1 MDLEEAR
8 SKAASLREEL
18 NYHDY
23 RYYVLDDPV
32 VSDEEYDAMMQEL
45 MSLEEGFPEL
55 VAFDSPT
62 RRVGAPPSEAFQPVQ
77 HRMRMMSLDNVFDE
91 DGLKAFIRRVDNQ
104 VGEADYICELKI
116 DGAGIALTYEDG
128 VLVRGAT
135 RGDGIA
141 GEDVTGNLKTIK
153 ALPLRLL
160 REDAVRYLE
169 IRGEVFMPKASFL
182 ELNRQREELGQPPFA
197 NPRNA
202 AAGSLR
208 QLDPRVTASRNLDL
222 ICYEIGFAEGKVFR
236 NHKEVLEQI
245 AAWGFHVSEHWRAAA
260 GTEEILGFCREWMD
274 KREELAYEVD
284 GAVIKVNRLDLR
296 DRLGATSKAP
306 RWAVAY
312 KFPAEEKTTRLMDIV
327 VNVGRTGALTP
338 TAILEPVFVGG
349 STVSRATLHNEDE
362 VRRKGVKIGD
372 VVLVHKAGDVIPEVI
387 KPITE
392 LRDGTER
399 DFVMPDMCPACGSK
413 VYRPEDEVVARCL
426 NVDCPAR
433 LFESVLHFGSRGAMD
448 IDGLGPATIRE
459 LMDKGYV
466 RTVEDIYYLSEEQL
480 FSLPGFK
487 DKSVANMVESIAK
500 SRERPLSRVL
510 FALGIRHVGSH
521 VAEVL
526 ARRFGSMERLAGA
539 GVEELLSINEIGPAI
554 AESVKA
560 FFEEPRNLQLIQRLE
575 EAGVNMQEEVEESPR
590 HLEGLTF
597 VLTGALESMTRDEAR
612 QAIEERGGR
621 ASSSVSS
628 KTDYVVAGAD
638 PGSKYDKAREL
649 GVKIIGESELA
660 ALLKGQEETAV
671 EGER

>member
-1 MDLEEAR
+1 MDVEEAR
-8 SKAASLREEL
+8 ARAAELREEL
-18 NYHDY
+18 NYHSY

-32 VSDEEYDAMMQEL
+32 VSDEEYDSGMREL
-45 MSLEEGFPEL
+45 TRIEEEHPEL
-55 VAFDSPT
+55 VTPDSPT
-62 RRVGAPPSEAFQPVQ
+62 QRVGAPPSEAFQSVQ
-77 HRMRMMSLDNVFDE
+77 HRVRMMSLDNVFDPDE
-91 DGLKAFIRRVDNQ
+91 LKAFIRRVENQ
-104 VGEADYICELKI
+104 VGETDYICELKI
-116 DGAGIALTYEDG
+116 DGAGIALTYENG

-135 RGDGIA
+135 RGDGIT

-160 REDAVRYLE
+160 GEEAVTYLE
-169 IRGEVFMPKASFL
+169 IRGEVFMPKASFE
-182 ELNRQREELGQPPFA
+182 ELNRQREDSGQPPFA

-208 QLDPRVTASRNLDL
+208 QLDPHVTASRNLDL
-222 ICYEIGFAEGKVFR
+222 ICYEIGYLEGKEFAT
-236 NHKEVLEQI
+236 HKEVLEQI
-245 AAWGFHVSEHWRAAA
+245 ASWGFHVSEHWRPAA
-260 GTEEILGFCREWMD
+260 GATEIVDFCQEWIS

-284 GAVIKVNRLDLR
+284 GAVVKVNRLDLR

-312 KFPAEEKTTRLMDIV
+312 KFPAEEKTTRLIDIV

-387 KPITE
+387 EPLTE

-399 DFVMPDMCPACGSK
+399 DFVMPERCPACGSK
-413 VYRPEDEVVARCL
+413 VYHPEDEVVARCI

-433 LFESVLHFGSRGAMD
+433 LFESVLHFASRGAMD

-466 RTVEDIYYLSEEQL
+466 ETVEDIYYLSGEQL
-480 FSLPGFK
+480 YSLAGFK
-487 DKSVANMVESIAK
+487 DKSVANMMESIARSK
-500 SRERPLSRVL
+500 ERPLSRLL

-526 ARRFGSMERLAGA
+526 AHHFPSMERLAAA
-539 GVEELLSINEIGPAI
+539 GEEELREITEVGPAI

-560 FFEEPRNLQLIQRLE
+560 FFEEPRNLQLIQRLDG
-575 EAGVNMQEEVEESPR
+575 AGVNMEEEVEEGPR
-590 HLEGLTF
+590 HLDGLTF
-597 VLTGALESMTRDEAR
+597 VLTGGLESMTRDEAR
-612 QAIEERGGR
+612 QALEGRGGR
-621 ASSSVSS
+621 VSSSVSR
-628 KTDYVVAGAD
+628 KTDYVVAGSD
-638 PGSKYDKAREL
+638 PGSKFDKARDL
-649 GVKIIGESELA
+649 GVKIIGESELIDM
-660 ALLKGQEETAV
+660 LEGRMETEAK
-671 EGER
+671 GER